1 MLIAFI
7 ALAGVTA
14 AKTGWAE
21 PDTHTIVIEAM
32 QFTPQILEVKQ
43 GDTVIWVNK
52 DLFPH
57 NATATDRSFQ
67 SSEIGPEGSWKFS
80 AAKKGEHA
88 YACTLHPPMKA
99 KLIVK

>member
-1 MLIAFI
+1 MCRTRFPLGIRI
-7 ALAGVTA
+7 VVAGLLLCVFSPA
-14 AKTGWAE
+14 YSQSAGLVNNRGWF
-21 PDTHTIVIEAM
+21 V
-32 QFTPQILEVKQ
+32 Q

-80 AAKKGEHA
+80 ADKKGEHA